1 MSEPSRIVYF
11 AALAQTLGV
20 REEPLQHNTPMRV
33 DELRAQL
40 ITRGPPWD
48 TLASGQIKAAVNH
61 TMADA
66 ATVVNPGDE
75 VAFFPPVT
83 GG

>member
-1 MSEPSRIVYF
+1 MRVSSRIVYF

-20 REEPLQHNTPMRV
+20 RDEDLPHNIPLRV

-40 ITRGPPWD
+40 IKRGPPWD
-48 TLASGQIKAAVNH
+48 ALAGVQIKAAVNH

-66 ATVVNPGDE
+66 ATMINPGDE